1 MLKLVCD
8 KYVLELNWRLEL
20 SPEVTIREPLGGVE
34 GAEAGGV
41 ISPAGR
47 GGPFLAFLA
56 FLESILTAI
65 ELQLEVGV
73 TFMLCAVGGGVCCVL
88 LMHAVLL
95 IQSQS
100 LSERNPLK
108 WTPLV
113 SHTCMSCHSLGQ

>member
-41 ISPAGR
+41 FSSAG
-47 GGPFLAFLA
+47 GDGPFLAFLA

-73 TFMLCAVGGGVCCVL
+73 TFMLCAVGGGYAVCC
-88 LMHAVLL
+88 
-95 IQSQS
+95 
-100 LSERNPLK
+100 
-108 WTPLV
+108 
-113 SHTCMSCHSLGQ
+113 